1 MRIPKKRK
9 IRINL
14 MKHLNTTTLRNQLK
28 RRINLM
34 KHLNTSLLRNQLKRR
49 RNLMISLLK
58 NQKNYKFL
66 LAQKVIK

>member
-1 MRIPKKRK
+1 LRKIKGKKFKRKTRKKKLLITKKQPENKKLQLMRIPKKRK

-34 KHLNTSLLRNQLKRR
+34 
-49 RNLMISLLK
+49 
-58 NQKNYKFL
+58 
-66 LAQKVIK
+66 